1 MAITALTEALHMD
14 EKTAKVF
21 AWGGVKANEHG
32 KEEQNFDLDHVN
44 LHGWIEHDVSL
55 SRDDI
60 AFGSNSAF
68 SQERWDEVV
77 QVYKEGALTEEGASG
92 VGPQEVTWESASKA
106 RFMRVKQ
113 QKERHEAAGKQLS
126 YGIKE
131 VVLSYGESALFM
143 NVLGKDGKTPLEWV
157 RILFEEERFPH
168 NEGWRP
174 PALVDQKLM
183 HGAISKLMAA
193 NEEKGEEAIIAGV
206 GTVIGLTGAVT
217 GAVKA
222 ATDGYCSVM

>member
-1 MAITALTEALHMD
+1 MAIKALTEALHVD
-14 EKTAKVF
+14 ERTAKVF
-21 AWGGVKANEHG
+21 AWGGVVANEKG

-44 LHGWIEHDVSL
+44 VHGWIEHDVSL

-68 SQERWDEVV
+68 SPERWNEVLE
-77 QVYKEGALTEEGASG
+77 VYKEGTLTEEGASG

-106 RFMRVKQ
+106 RYMRVKQ
-113 QKERHEAAGKQLS
+113 QKERHEAAGKVFG

-143 NVLGKDGKTPLEWV
+143 NVLGKDGRTPLEWV
-157 RILFEEERFPH
+157 RILFEEERFPY

-174 PALVDQKLM
+174 PTLVDQKAM
-183 HGAISKLMAA
+183 HNAISKLMAA
-193 NEEKGEEAIIAGV
+193 NEEKGDEALTAGV

-217 GAVKA
+217 GLVKTA
-222 ATDGYCSVM
+222 SENFCVVM